1 MKKSHA
7 ALGLLT
13 LILFANAASA
23 QDEATWNPLALRWGA
38 DTLLLPLRDARES
51 AAPTVM
57 AQAGGRT
64 EDWTSRPY
72 LADRG
77 DGIHTSLFGTYVRK
91 NELLAYLFYE
101 YTRNRDAEYKPSE
114 LGFGLDR
121 DFRGKL
127 EMHETL
133 IFLAY
138 GFTDNLAVEVE
149 SAVFTSATQ
158 TKARDDQSG
167 MPRTFREEGVGDTEG
182 QIRYR
187 WLEETQVR
195 PELIT
200 FFEVVFPLQKDKK
213 LIGARDWELSLG
225 GNLTKGFPWGTFML
239 KAAVGYSD
247 GEQKVEFTD
256 WGIEYVKRLSD
267 RWRLVL
273 SVEGSQTDEI
283 EAIAEVQ
290 WKLSPNITLKLNSGF
305 GLTDKAPEFAPEVG
319 LLFSF

>member
-1 MKKSHA
+1 M
-7 ALGLLT
+7 
-13 LILFANAASA
+13 F
-23 QDEATWNPLALRWGA
+23 
-38 DTLLLPLRDARES
+38 RDARES
-51 AAPTVM
+51 VAPTVM

-77 DGIHTSLFGTYVRK
+77 DGIHTSIFGTYVRK

-101 YTRNRDAEYKPSE
+101 YTRNRDAEYKPKE

-121 DFRGKL
+121 DFKGKL
-127 EMHETL
+127 ETHETL

-138 GFTDNLAVEVE
+138 GFTDSLAVEVE
-149 SAVFTSATQ
+149 SAVYTSATQ
-158 TKARDDQSG
+158 TKARNDQSG

-195 PELIT
+195 PELLT
-200 FFEVVFPLQKDKK
+200 FFEVVFPLQRDKK
-213 LIGARDWELSLG
+213 LIGSRDWELSLG
-225 GNLTKGFPWGTFML
+225 ANLTKGFPWGTFML
-239 KAAVGYSD
+239 TAAVGYSD
-247 GEQKVEFTD
+247 GEQKFEFTD

-267 RWRLVL
+267 RLRLVL
-273 SVEGSQTDEI
+273 SVEGTQTDEI